1 MPDLFDY
8 KINNNPKS
16 KALSKIVKNLENSQ
30 DIIIENPLHTFEYIS
45 IKEVSEVIKN
55 ILEQNRN
62 VNSILSIRG
71 EKIKIVK
78 LVKKITKLKSS
89 NSKIILK
96 RKIKNSQY
104 KYYIRKNKKKNFFKE
119 LILN

>member
-1 MPDLFDY
+1 M
-8 KINNNPKS
+8 
-16 KALSKIVKNLENSQ
+16 ENSQ